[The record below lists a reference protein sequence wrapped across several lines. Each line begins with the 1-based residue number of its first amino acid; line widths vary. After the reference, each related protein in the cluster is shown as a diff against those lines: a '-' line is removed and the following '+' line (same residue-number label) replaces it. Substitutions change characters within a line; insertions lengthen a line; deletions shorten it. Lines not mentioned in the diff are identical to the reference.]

1 LSNAFVGEC
10 SSLHLAQFAA
20 IFEVRNWEDLLPPLN
35 FDSFF
40 LDGSFLGSFFFGH
53 FFRARRCVLH
63 SFALV
68 RIELLLNSR
77 LPELTRVGRELST
90 ARFTNSQ

>member
-1 LSNAFVGEC
+1 M
-10 SSLHLAQFAA
+10 
-20 IFEVRNWEDLLPPLN
+20 N
-35 FDSFF
+35 FDRFF
-40 LDGSFLGSFFFGH
+40 LDGFSLGS

-63 SFALV
+63 SFAPV

-77 LPELTRVGRELST
+77 LPELARVGRELST